1 MTHMVTIIYKVR
13 QKSRYYGIPTCS
25 ERNTRTKFENMVK
38 IALAAC
44 CKDNPIRRR
53 GQLDA
58 DR

>member
-1 MTHMVTIIYKVR
+1 MTHMVTIIYKMR
-13 QKSRYYGIPTCS
+13 QKSRYYGIPTCR

-38 IALAAC
+38 IAPTPC
-44 CKDNPIRRR
+44 CKDDPTRRR